1 MPELHVLRV
10 FVDGY
15 GAAGN
20 HLGVMQ
26 GAAAIGPIE
35 RQRIA
40 AELAY
45 SETVFVD
52 GADRLQIF
60 TPTTELAFAGH
71 PLVGAAWLL
80 RRPTLHPPAGP
91 VATRSDPPLTW
102 ITARAELCPRWE
114 IRREASP
121 EAVDALPPPPDGHIL
136 HWAFADEAAG
146 LVRARVFAPD
156 YGVAEDPATGSAAIV
171 LCATLDRPLV
181 IRQGEG
187 SEILVRPAGGDT
199 VELGGRVV
207 RVRRP
212 AEPPTLSA
220 TGAGAPPTRGRS
232 KAEGRS

>member
-10 FVDGY
+10 FVDDR

-20 HLGVMQ
+20 HLGVMLDA
-26 GAAAIGPIE
+26 GDLDAVE

-52 GADRLQIF
+52 PPGDRLQIF

-71 PLVGAAWLL
+71 PLVGTAWLL
-80 RRPTLHPPAGP
+80 GRPTLHPPAGP

-102 ITARAELCPRWE
+102 ISARPEFCPEWEL
-114 IRREASP
+114 RREPAA
-121 EAVDALPPPPDGHIL
+121 EAVDRLDPPAAGHVM
-136 HWAFADEAAG
+136 HWAYEDEAAG
-146 LVRARVFAPD
+146 RIRARVFAPD
-156 YGVAEDPATGSAAIV
+156 YGVAEDPATGSAAIA
-171 LCATLDRPLV
+171 LCARLGRALW

-187 SEILVRPAGGDT
+187 SEIRARPAARGDGT

-207 RVRRP
+207 R
-212 AEPPTLSA
+212 AA
-220 TGAGAPPTRGRS
+220 
-232 KAEGRS
+232 